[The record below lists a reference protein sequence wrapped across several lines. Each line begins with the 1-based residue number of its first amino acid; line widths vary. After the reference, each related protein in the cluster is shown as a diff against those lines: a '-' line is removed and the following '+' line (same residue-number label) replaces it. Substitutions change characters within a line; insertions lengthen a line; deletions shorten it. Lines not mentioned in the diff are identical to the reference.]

1 MKKAVKIKSG
11 VVAAVFIIITVF
23 WGSIEIRQLTDKEEH
38 TEAEDMIEI
47 EGINPQTAY
56 AGESESQENMELN
69 GKDANMDD
77 DIDSIEKINKYMIPE
92 QSFDVTLD
100 GWGEVLKAD
109 SLPWSPR

>member
-23 WGSIEIRQLTDKEEH
+23 WGSIEISQLTDKEEH

-92 QSFDVTLD
+92 QSFDTSLNE
-100 GWGEVLKAD
+100 WGNDLYLVCLC
-109 SLPWSPR
+109 

>member
-1 MKKAVKIKSG
+1 M
-11 VVAAVFIIITVF
+11 
-23 WGSIEIRQLTDKEEH
+23 EIDGNDVNL
-38 TEAEDMIEI
+38 
-47 EGINPQTAY
+47 
-56 AGESESQENMELN
+56 
-69 GKDANMDD
+69 DD

>member
-11 VVAAVFIIITVF
+11 VVAAGLIIIIAF
-23 WGSIEIRQLTDKEEH
+23 WGRIEIRQLTDKEEH

-47 EGINPQTAY
+47 EGINTQTAY

-100 GWGEVLKAD
+100 GWGEVLEAD